1 MEAPGTQRPNVRLKN
16 QSQEPHRR
24 NSVEEKYVRFLTVES
39 LVTHMM
45 ENGAQKSYL
54 HSADEERRKM
64 KVSKKEN

>member
-1 MEAPGTQRPNVRLKN
+1 MEAPGTQRPNVRFKN

-45 ENGAQKSYL
+45 ENEENGAQKSYL
-54 HSADEERRKM
+54 HSADEER
-64 KVSKKEN
+64 